1 MFKPL
6 SHARKVLAAVL
17 AAGAAWS
24 AQAAFVTTNEAGMDA
39 IFSQSTFDGRSID
52 IRFNATVDVHNSA
65 LLVIDSEAEFD
76 VTFRPSSTK
85 AIAMYFVD
93 DIQWC
98 GGPTSSTIGCGWIGA
113 NGIAV
118 NSDWAGDPAYG
129 ANLMAHELGHNL
141 GLDHIFNNNQNL
153 MAPVIMTGMGTLTSA
168 QVNTILS
175 STFVQTD
182 ALTGQRF
189 IEITPYLVLPD
200 LVNNVPEPGSLAL
213 AGLALGLAAW
223 RGRRAARA

>member
-6 SHARKVLAAVL
+6 SHARKLLAAL
-17 AAGAAWS
+17 FAAGTALS

-39 IFSQSTFDGRSID
+39 IFSQSTFDGRNID
-52 IRFNATVDVHNSA
+52 IRFNATVEVHNTA
-65 LLVIDSEAEFD
+65 LLVIDSSAEFD
-76 VTFRPSSTK
+76 VTFRPSTTK

-98 GGPTSSTIGCGWIGA
+98 GGPTTSTIGCGWIGA

-118 NSDWAGDPAYG
+118 NSSWAGDASYG

-141 GLDHIFNNNQNL
+141 GLGHSSGDNQNL
-153 MAPVIMTGMGTLTSA
+153 MAPIIMTGMGTLTSA
-168 QVNTILS
+168 QVSSILS

-182 ALTGQRF
+182 TSGQRF
-189 IEITPYLVLPD
+189 VEITPYLVLPD
-200 LVNNVPEPGSLAL
+200 LVITVPEPGSLAL
-213 AGLALGLAAW
+213 VGLALGLAAW
-223 RGRRAARA
+223 RGRRASRA